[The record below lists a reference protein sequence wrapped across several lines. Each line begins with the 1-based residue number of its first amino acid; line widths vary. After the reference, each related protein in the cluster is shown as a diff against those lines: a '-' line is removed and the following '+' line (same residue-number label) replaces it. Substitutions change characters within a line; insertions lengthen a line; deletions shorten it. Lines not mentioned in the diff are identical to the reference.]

1 MNKFHYYRK
10 KITKISLYL
19 AIVLA
24 LIISVPATLA
34 GSTYTNLSSAAPS
47 TGVVDKITLHAY
59 ICSKST
65 IENLLTEDG
74 LDPTE
79 YLTSDYDYIDN
90 CKYYYDAGVLDL
102 SSYEINDGDPV
113 DKDSYI
119 FLQAYY
125 DYDGTTGYS
134 TINNVN
140 LGIHYNEN
148 ALDVIMDPEVEAPY
162 TYIKKSTTEAT
173 SWFPTI
179 RTGKGTPRE
188 PYVYTET
195 FTISG
200 IAIKNPG
207 FITSFF
213 ESSSRYLNSHQP
225 LIMYGFKVKSDATA
239 GSTFNFTVGTQS
251 PDSDESDFSYTEL
264 NSAGNASATDG
275 SARVYV
281 SANTV
286 SAKVSG
292 GTTSSDNT
300 LGSLVV
306 QTPTNIYS
314 PDSTTPFT
322 AGSKTNKTYLYYVP
336 NSAGSINLTAV
347 ANDTAATAVTGKD
360 SSNSILVDDDSSVR
374 TLHSINNSL
383 SVGMNSFTISVT
395 AANGDIENYTINVY
409 RLSNDASI
417 TSLTTDGIT
426 LTKSSDGLTYTGTTN
441 FDDTST
447 VINVT
452 ATHQNAVVA
461 PGNGTTTGPGNWTF
475 TNSGDTPN
483 VRVVTVQ
490 AENCNSKYSSISGN
504 SCTSAD
510 YTIRIS
516 RTAASNV
523 ATLSDLKVDGTSIS
537 GFNPSIKEYN
547 YGDVANSKSSVTIA
561 ATLTDSK
568 GTIVSGTGTCT
579 LEVGDNACKVKT
591 KAQDNETTD
600 EYTINFHR
608 LSNEIKLQTMTITSS
623 PQGTLTPTFTSDNTS
638 IPYTYTYDA
647 SASSVTIAASVKD
660 TGKAKIAMA
669 NATSG
674 IPSPSSAS
682 FVANNTSQS
691 FNLPATSKVAIFV
704 QAEDGTINT
713 YQITLTRQKSTNN
726 YLSSFGIT
734 YEQGGTQNVTV
745 TPAFAASTR
754 SYTATVPADITEV
767 DITAT
772 KAVEFSKITKIGDT
786 TGTDISTGKKSN
798 LQFGTNTVEITVYN
812 EAGNDNTYTITLTR
826 EKYSVKTL
834 DALNLGDGFTRAYDK
849 TDSNRTYDHA
859 NTLAYTTT
867 QLLLT
872 GTKTNEYSSV
882 SAILKDEAN
891 GTHVITLDDGGN
903 NTFSSTV
910 DIPTGTNQIILTVTA
925 QDNTQQEYKIN
936 VERTKNND
944 NSVTSLSVA
953 DQVTPPVLDSSDE
966 TNSTY
971 NVTVAYNK
979 TSVQAAEVA
988 IGVPVGATL
997 SKGSAVTG
1005 LSTTE
1010 AKDFTFTITAEDGT
1024 SKTYTLK
1031 ITRAPNS
1038 EAKITKVVLS
1048 ISGSTPGAT
1057 AQCTFEG
1064 DSKECTINVPTD
1076 TTAFIDTVTRS
1087 DGATL
1092 IPNDS
1097 QTYNM
1102 PSTESEKTIT
1112 YVVTSQD
1119 SSTNNTYTVTVSRS
1133 KSSVTTLSNLQVDEQ
1148 QVSNWNPADNL
1159 YQVTKDGTVTL
1170 VQIKATVTEIG
1181 KEQVIRATVK
1191 GPNDSAA
1198 RDLTITGTKP
1208 TGIYTFDADLDFGD
1222 NLVVITVE
1230 AENEQTQ
1237 NYNLTIT
1244 RQKRNDATL
1253 SNLEFKVGDGE
1264 WTPVPGFI
1272 PATGSYTLPSVG
1284 YTDTTIQVRATSNDE
1299 LGTSSV
1305 TSVTNEKEVV
1315 TQTDIPDSNSTDA
1328 ANIYTATVNLSTG
1341 INTIVLTGVAHN
1353 GSTTKTYTLTVSR
1366 AKNTNVAI
1374 SDLRV
1379 KGVEAELDPED
1390 TSNKTYI
1397 VTLPNSVTSLDSV
1410 TDITATLPTGAS
1422 VAYSPA
1428 SIAELS
1434 TTTDNVVTM
1443 TVTAE
1448 SGAIENYTINIKRT
1462 KSSVTTLT
1470 QAIVKITSPVETEND
1485 TEVYCYFTGTNKEC
1499 SVNVPTA
1506 TNGFTLNLV
1515 GDALNAGST
1524 DPVVPKVYEMPG
1536 TSSTIEIPIVVTA
1549 EDGEATDNYKVTVN
1563 RSKSTN
1569 NNLLNISYKYAEDG
1583 TFTTVT
1589 GFTPA
1594 TTLYRLQV
1602 SGDQEF
1608 IWLSA
1613 IVQDT
1618 DKATILTDLSNEFA
1632 LGLGTQT
1639 QIEIEVKA
1647 ENGDI
1652 QKYYI
1657 VVTRLRREDP
1667 TLSMISINDV
1677 DIAEFDPDTEEYTIA
1692 NPYPYATTSVNVK
1705 ALLTD
1710 TDEESLAKVTGSS
1723 DLQSLVVDNDSTD
1736 DRHIYT
1742 GTFNISTGDNTIVLN
1757 TTADNS
1763 SYTKQYV
1770 IHLNRTKNNST
1781 ALSGIKLNGT
1791 NATYNS
1797 EDKVW
1802 EVTVPN
1808 AVSEASSANTI
1819 VTPAPGA
1826 TSSDALATAVV
1837 TATNLKTT
1845 EPTDVII
1852 TVTAEDGTVEP
1863 VTLRVTRGKSNI
1875 STLHTLTVEG
1885 GSFNPS
1891 FVPDSKTPN
1900 RYRITIPETYTSV
1913 TIGATPTDVNADVTG
1928 IGTFNFSGNT
1938 TFAVNVTSEDSSDTT
1953 TYQLDI
1959 VRSTSSVNTLKS
1971 ITVSSGDPL
1980 DPAYKEYT
1988 LIATEDD
1995 SEGFTPDKTA
2005 YSVTIPGNISTIN
2018 IAAQPTDPRATI
2030 TNAATVLKEH
2040 TITVGTHPF
2049 TIRVQ
2054 SEAGA
2059 SQSYVLSITR
2069 EPKPFNQL
2077 SDLTVNDESVPDF
2090 DPEVEEYTLPD
2101 VENSVASIVVGG
2113 TLFDPDSSQSG
2124 FGTCDLKVGA
2134 NTCEVQVTA
2143 QNGDKKT
2150 YKINVTRKA
2159 SDENRLSAL
2168 SVQGYVLSPSFNQD
2182 TEEYSITVNATK
2194 ATLRPTDVTAIAK
2207 DTTATITKDAELT
2220 LVPNEYVPYKIT
2232 VTSATGRAKVYTI
2245 RVKKPYSSDATLS
2258 GVNLTNASLSGSIT
2272 AGTLDY
2278 TIYVPKGTTSFTVEG
2293 VPNVA
2298 TTNVISGNATYV
2310 MSELTQGLPETE
2322 KPVIQIT
2329 TLAEDGVTTL
2339 TYNFTIEETLSN
2351 DATLSTLYVDG
2362 YPFVGTQTTF
2372 NPSITAYSIGNI
2384 DFTVD
2389 GVNVIA
2395 TATNTSSSIRY
2406 YVNGSIQNNNSVEIP
2421 PSLGDGSI
2429 SIQVTAPDGITK
2441 KTYTIAFKKVY
2452 STNARLAN
2460 LETSVGVLTPEFIKT
2475 TLDYTI
2481 NVGEEVNSLN
2491 LSMYTEDVNAFMY
2504 VDGSETAVTGT
2515 LASPYV
2521 YTKTGLVTGSNLVTI
2536 VVKPQN
2542 TEAEGKTYNV
2552 LIKKAEPA
2560 ANSDATLQMLSVDE
2574 HPFVSLAG
2582 YTTTTFTKD
2591 ITDYHIGKL
2600 NLKLNN
2606 LKVNYET
2613 TQSTSTVRFLVGG
2626 SIVTPNSEGFITI
2639 PEVET
2644 TNGVITVQ
2652 VTAPNNTTTINYN
2665 IHYIKEA
2672 SSNAFIESI
2681 VVAAGTLTPE
2691 FDRETYTYADAVDDD
2706 VLSETI
2712 TVIPEVETS
2721 LVTIG
2726 TQGQNFTTFPAVYTY
2741 TGITAGTTKIP
2752 ITVTAENGNILYYY
2766 VNIYKAGSGEL
2777 ITSNNYGH
2785 IIEDG
2790 NLTTISPKKTVAD
2803 IKNEL
2808 DNDNSKLEIWTS
2820 DETAKLEDGD
2830 PVGTGMIVKLII
2842 NDIENDRKKI
2852 VIKGDANGDGKV
2864 SLQDNTLVLNHYLM
2878 NSTLTDVYYV
2888 AGDANDDGK
2897 ISLQDT
2903 TTILNH
2909 YLGNALISKH
2919 K

>member
-1 MNKFHYYRK
+1 MNKFHFYRK
-10 KITKISLYL
+10 KIVKISLYL

-24 LIISVPATLA
+24 LIISVPSTLA
-34 GSTYTNLSSAAPS
+34 GSTYTNLSSEADKLP
-47 TGVVDKITLHAY
+47 TPVVDKFTLHQY
-59 ICSKST
+59 TCSKSA
-65 IENLLTEDG
+65 IESLFNDEDVGGYTED
-74 LDPTE
+74 LVTD
-79 YLTSDYDYIDN
+79 LDYIDN
-90 CKYYYDAGVLDL
+90 CAWYYADGSLDP
-102 SSYEINDGDPV
+102 SNYEIADGASVDPGALIVVRV
-113 DKDSYI
+113 D
-119 FLQAYY
+119 Y
-125 DYDGTTGYS
+125 DYEGTSGYS
-134 TINNVN
+134 TINNMN
-140 LGIHYNEN
+140 LGIVFNSDVLEPIYMSDGTTPYNN
-148 ALDVIMDPEVEAPY
+148 TNDNGTSDQWYPNHKQGKKYVID
-162 TYIKKSTTEAT
+162 
-173 SWFPTI
+173 
-179 RTGKGTPRE
+179 
-188 PYVYTET
+188 
-195 FTISG
+195 FTIDSISYDTAHSALKAQYAG
-200 IAIKNPG
+200 DG
-207 FITSFF
+207 V
-213 ESSSRYLNSHQP
+213 YLNSHQP
-225 LIMYGFKVKSDATA
+225 LIFYGLKVKSDAPA
-239 GSTFNFTVGTQS
+239 GTTFNYQIAPQPPESINGLV
-251 PDSDESDFSYTEL
+251 SDIGYTYL
-264 NSAGNASATDG
+264 NSAGTQ
-275 SARVYV
+275 
-281 SANTV
+281 SANNGANKIYAAANTI
-286 SAKVSG
+286 SAKVTG

-322 AGSKTNKTYLYYVP
+322 SGSKTNKTYLYYVP

-360 SSNSILVDDDSSVR
+360 SSNNILVDDDSSVR

-417 TSLTTDGIT
+417 DSLTTDGIT

-452 ATHQNAVVA
+452 AHHQNAVVA

-475 TNSGDTPN
+475 TESGDTPN

-490 AENCNSKYSSISGN
+490 AENCNSKYTSISG
-504 SCTSAD
+504 CTSAD

-537 GFNPSIKEYN
+537 GFSSSIKEYN
-547 YGDVANSKSSVTIA
+547 YGDVANSKQSVQIA

-568 GTIVSGTGTCT
+568 GTIVSGTGTCN

-608 LSNEIKLQTMTITSS
+608 LSNEIKLQTMTVTSS
-623 PQGTLTPTFTSDNTS
+623 PQGTLTPGFTSDNTS
-638 IPYTYTYDA
+638 IPYTFTYDA
-647 SASSVTIAASVKD
+647 TASTVTVAASVKD
-660 TGKAKIAMA
+660 TGKAKIAIA

-674 IPSPSSAS
+674 IPAANTAT

-691 FNLPATSKVAIFV
+691 FNLPATTKVAIFV

-726 YLSSFGIT
+726 YLSGFTMS
-734 YEQGGTQNVTV
+734 YQSGGTQSVTV

-754 SYTATVPADITEV
+754 SYTASVPADITEV

-798 LQFGTNTVEITVYN
+798 LQFGTNPVEITVYN

-826 EKYSVKTL
+826 EKYSIKTL
-834 DALNLGDGFTRAYDK
+834 DALNLGDGFTRTYDK
-849 TDSNRTYDHA
+849 TDSNRTYDY
-859 NTLAYTTT
+859 NGKVPYTTT
-867 QLLLT
+867 QLTLT
-872 GTKTNEYSSV
+872 GTKSNQYASV
-882 SAILKDEAN
+882 SALLKDEAN
-891 GTHVITLDDGGN
+891 GTHVITLTDGEN

-910 DIPTGTNQIILTVTA
+910 DIPTGTNQIVITVTA

-936 VERTKNND
+936 VERTKNSD

-953 DQVTPPVLDSSDE
+953 DQVTPPVLDTSDE

-971 NVTVAYNK
+971 NVTVAYSK

-988 IGVPVGATL
+988 VGIPAGATL
-997 SKGSAVTG
+997 TKGSAVTD
-1005 LSTTE
+1005 LSTTT
-1010 AKDFTFTITAEDGT
+1010 AKNFTFTIKAEDGT
-1024 SKTYTLK
+1024 EKEYTLK

-1092 IPNDS
+1092 NPNDS

-1102 PSTESEKTIT
+1102 PSTESERIIT

-1119 SSTNNTYTVTVSRS
+1119 LSTNNTYTVTISRS
-1133 KSSVTTLSNLQVDEQ
+1133 RSSVTTLSNLQVDEQ

-1191 GPNDSAA
+1191 GPNDATA
-1198 RDLTITGTKP
+1198 RELTISGTKP

-1253 SNLEFKVGDGE
+1253 SDLEYKVGDGA
-1264 WTPVPGFI
+1264 WTPVPGFV

-1284 YTDTTIQVRATSNDE
+1284 YTDTTIQVRATSNDT

-1315 TQTDIPDSNSTDA
+1315 TQTDIPDSDSTDA

-1341 INTIVLTGVAHN
+1341 TNTIVLTGVAHN
-1353 GSTTKTYTLTVSR
+1353 GSTTKTYTLTIAR

-1390 TSNKTYI
+1390 TSNKTYK
-1397 VTLPNSVTSLDSV
+1397 VTLPNSVTALDST
-1410 TDITATLPTGAS
+1410 TDISVTLPAGAS
-1422 VAYSPA
+1422 VAYNPA
-1428 SIAELS
+1428 SFAELS
-1434 TTTDNVVTM
+1434 TTTDNIVTM

-1448 SGAIENYTINIKRT
+1448 SGAIETYTINIART
-1462 KSSVTTLT
+1462 KSSVTTLA
-1470 QAIVKITSPVETEND
+1470 QAIVRIASPVSTEND

-1506 TNGFTLNLV
+1506 TNGFTLNLA
-1515 GDALNAGST
+1515 GDALTAGTT

-1536 TSSTIEIPIVVTA
+1536 SSSTIEIPIVVTA

-1589 GFTPA
+1589 GFTPS

-1602 SGDQEF
+1602 PGDQEY

-1618 DKATILTDLSNEFA
+1618 DKATIVTDLSTEFA
-1632 LGLGTQT
+1632 LTLGSQT

-1647 ENGDI
+1647 ESGDI
-1652 QKYYI
+1652 QKYYV

-1667 TLSMISINDV
+1667 TLSMISINDQ
-1677 DIAEFDPDTEEYTIA
+1677 DIAEFDPDTGEYTIA

-1705 ALLTD
+1705 ALMTD
-1710 TDEESLAKVTGSS
+1710 IDENSLAKVTGSS

-1757 TTADNS
+1757 TTADNNN
-1763 SYTKQYV
+1763 YTKQYV
-1770 IHLNRTKNNST
+1770 IHLTRTQNNST

-1826 TSSDALATAVV
+1826 TSSDPLATAVV

-1845 EPTDVII
+1845 EPTDVLI

-1891 FVPDSKTPN
+1891 FVPDSKTPT

-1913 TIGATPTDVNADVTG
+1913 TIGATPTDANADVTG
-1928 IGTFNFSGNT
+1928 IGTFNFSENT
-1938 TFAVNVTSEDSSDTT
+1938 TFAVNVTSEDQSDTT
-1953 TYQLDI
+1953 SYQLDI

-1988 LIATEDD
+1988 LIATEDN

-2018 IAAQPTDPRATI
+2018 IAAQPTDTRATI
-2030 TNAATVLKEH
+2030 TNAASVLKEH
-2040 TITVGTHPF
+2040 TLSVGTHPF

-2059 SQSYVLSITR
+2059 SQSYVLNITR

-2077 SDLTVNDESVPDF
+2077 SDLTVNDVTVPDF
-2090 DPEVEEYTLPD
+2090 DPEVENYTIDD
-2101 VENSVASIVVGG
+2101 VENSVASIVIGG
-2113 TLFDPDSSQSG
+2113 TLFDSDSSQTG
-2124 FGTCDLKVGA
+2124 FGTCDLKVGS
-2134 NTCEVQVTA
+2134 NECKVQVTA

-2150 YKINVTRKA
+2150 YKITVVRKA

-2194 ATLRPTDVTAIAK
+2194 TTLKPTDVTAIAK
-2207 DTTATITKDAELT
+2207 DSTATVVKDAELT
-2220 LVPNEYVPYKIT
+2220 LVANEYVPYKVT
-2232 VTSATGRAKVYTI
+2232 VTSATGKAKVYTI

-2258 GVNLTNASLSGSIT
+2258 GVNLTNASLSGSIVS
-2272 AGTLDY
+2272 GTLDY

-2298 TTNVISGNATYV
+2298 TTNIVSGNATYV
-2310 MSELTQGLPETE
+2310 MSELTQGLSDTE
-2322 KPVIQIT
+2322 KPVIHIE
-2329 TLAEDGVTTL
+2329 TLAEDNTTSL

-2362 YPFVGTQTTF
+2362 YPFVGTQLTF

-2384 DFTVD
+2384 DFSVD

-2395 TATNTSSSIRY
+2395 TATNTSSSIKY
-2406 YVNGSIQNNNSVEIP
+2406 YVNGVIQRNSSVEIP

-2429 SIQVTAPDGITK
+2429 SIQVTAPDGLAK
-2441 KTYTIAFKKVY
+2441 KTYTISYKKVY

-2481 NVGEEVNSLN
+2481 NVGEDVNSVT
-2491 LSMYTEDVNAFMY
+2491 LSMYTEDANAFMY
-2504 VDGSETAVTGT
+2504 VDGSDTAVTGS
-2515 LASPYV
+2515 LSSPYV
-2521 YTKTGLVTGSNLVTI
+2521 YTKTGLVTGTNLVTI

-2542 TEAEGKTYNV
+2542 TEAEGLTYNV
-2552 LIKKAEPA
+2552 IIKKAEPA

-2582 YTTTTFTKD
+2582 YTTTTFAKD
-2591 ITDYHIGKL
+2591 VTDYHIGKI
-2600 NLKLNN
+2600 NLKLNR

-2613 TQSTSTVRFLVGG
+2613 TQGTSTVRFLVGG
-2626 SIVTPNSEGFITI
+2626 SIVTPNSEGYITI

-2652 VTAPNNTTTINYN
+2652 VTAPNNETTINYN
-2665 IHYIKEA
+2665 VHYIKEA
-2672 SSNAFIESI
+2672 SNNAFLQSI
-2681 VVAAGTLTPE
+2681 VVAEGTLNTE

-2712 TVIPEVETS
+2712 TVIPEVDTS

-2726 TQGQNFTTFPAVYTY
+2726 VGAQGQNFTTFPAVYTY
-2741 TGITAGTTKIP
+2741 SGITAGTTKVQ
-2752 ITVTAENGNILYYY
+2752 ITVTAENGNVLYYY

-2777 ITSNNYGH
+2777 ITSDVYGH
-2785 IIEDG
+2785 EIEDG
-2790 NLTTISPKKTVAD
+2790 NITTISPKKTVAD